1 MVRGDIHEIADRDA
15 VGHEQTGQRFCVILQ
30 SSHLLPSST
39 VLVAPTSASA
49 PEKSF
54 RPRVGVLG
62 LKTTVLVEHLKAAD
76 ASRLGR
82 KVGQLS
88 TEELWRVDDAIR
100 DVLGLV

>member
-49 PEKSF
+49 PEKSAG
-54 RPRVGVLG
+54 RGSRAQDHSVGRAHEG
-62 LKTTVLVEHLKAAD
+62 C
-76 ASRLGR
+76 
-82 KVGQLS
+82 
-88 TEELWRVDDAIR
+88 
-100 DVLGLV
+100 

>member
-1 MVRGDIHEIADRDA
+1 VR
-15 VGHEQTGQRFCVILQ
+15 
-30 SSHLLPSST
+30 P
-39 VLVAPTSASA
+39 
-49 PEKSF
+49 KS
-54 RPRVGVLG
+54 PRVGVLG
-62 LKTTVLVEHLKAAD
+62 LKTTVLVEHMKAAD